1 MSCVMLEVYL
11 YSQVKNQD
19 KLWPDGPW
27 LEQLICRLYNLLSD
41 TMNIFK
47 QLYSEIELLTF
58 CANFTFK
65 VLVTVKGSDSH
76 AFCLFRHLSVSLLD
90 WVFTNAL

>member
-1 MSCVMLEVYL
+1 MSRVMLEVYS

-19 KLWPDGPW
+19 KLWPDRPW

-65 VLVTVKGSDSH
+65 VLVIEGK
-76 AFCLFRHLSVSLLD
+76 
-90 WVFTNAL
+90 